1 MLIYNNTTTSY
12 SIQNWRKMSSHST
25 NT

>member
-1 MLIYNNTTTSY
+1 MCRYTTTSY
-12 SIQNWRKMSSHST
+12 SIQNWRKMPSHST